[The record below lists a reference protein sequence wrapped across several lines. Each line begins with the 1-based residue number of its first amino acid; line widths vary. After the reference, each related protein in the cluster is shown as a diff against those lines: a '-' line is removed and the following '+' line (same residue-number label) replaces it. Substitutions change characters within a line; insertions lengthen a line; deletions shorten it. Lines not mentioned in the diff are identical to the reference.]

1 MIKPFALA
9 LFIFAMP
16 APINAESF
24 QLCIRN
30 FFSEGVRTNHDMAR
44 KLLSYSV
51 SDLTNMQ
58 INCYKGDYRQ
68 PPMTKTNLMNATR
81 MSLEMHEMAE
91 MSLTLPEREF
101 Q

>member
-1 MIKPFALA
+1 MAIKIKMVHKMRIKKNDDSIL
-9 LFIFAMP
+9 I
-16 APINAESF
+16 EWH
-24 QLCIRN
+24 QN

-44 KLLSYSV
+44 KLLSHSV